1 MTQEQI
7 EQRLREEISIIL
19 KKDAA
24 SLDAE
29 SSLRSNGLN
38 SMTFIELLLAVERA
52 WGLKLYELNLPA
64 SDTRTIRALAA
75 RISTELSRG

>member
-7 EQRLREEISIIL
+7 EQRLCEEIATIL

-24 SLDAE
+24 SLDKAA
-29 SSLRSNGLN
+29 SLRSNGLN

-52 WGLKLYELNLPA
+52 WGLKLYEQNLPV

-75 RISTELSRG
+75 RIRTGLSRG